1 MWQQFAGIRVTLLL
15 VIWLASTQ
23 AAVIRPAEPAE
34 TTTAGTLNAEEATTT
49 STPESVESSTAFAAS
64 RDIDATVQIGP
75 EASVD
80 PAPGTVPGDLSVRL
94 DRQPHQQ
101 KSAKLLLLSTPAK
114 RPAEVEQQL
123 EELDENET
131 SAAGSAEASV
141 PTTTPQP
148 EEEDISSTT
157 EYAETTTATA
167 TAAAVTT
174 ATIDRKAMATAT
186 TKLFAI
192 DATISSQDSSE
203 PNVAVAVAA
212 DNATVSIAE
221 QPQPAGNNN
230 VAIELALVEP
240 EAEYVLLD
248 TSADLASASVA
259 VTHDELQL
267 GSFTHID
274 SDAHLQPVVHSV
286 EIVPT
291 RFDDPLI
298 VNYVHNFR

>member
-1 MWQQFAGIRVTLLL
+1 MCQRFGIYVTLLVVCL
-15 VIWLASTQ
+15 TNLQ
-23 AAVIRPAEPAE
+23 AAVIRPEEQQKMAMEGVSTTVEP
-34 TTTAGTLNAEEATTT
+34 
-49 STPESVESSTAFAAS
+49 VESTTVSAQS
-64 RDIDATVQIGP
+64 RDKDATVQI
-75 EASVD
+75 EEHEMFASLD
-80 PAPGTVPGDLSVRL
+80 PAPGTIEGDLSVRL
-94 DRQPHQQ
+94 DEQPHQQ

-123 EELDENET
+123 EEQDESET
-131 SAAGSAEASV
+131 ANAGSAEANV
-141 PTTTPQP
+141 TTTTEQ
-148 EEEDISSTT
+148 EQEQQDNATTMEYTETTTTASTT
-157 EYAETTTATA
+157 TTTAT
-167 TAAAVTT
+167 TA
-174 ATIDRKAMATAT
+174 AT

-192 DATISSQDSSE
+192 NATISSKDSTE
-203 PNVAVAVAA
+203 PNVAVAFAT
-212 DNATVSIAE
+212 DNATIAIGE

-230 VAIELALVEP
+230 VAIELALTEP

-248 TSADLASASVA
+248 LASVSSSSLSSSA
-259 VTHDELQL
+259 THDELQL